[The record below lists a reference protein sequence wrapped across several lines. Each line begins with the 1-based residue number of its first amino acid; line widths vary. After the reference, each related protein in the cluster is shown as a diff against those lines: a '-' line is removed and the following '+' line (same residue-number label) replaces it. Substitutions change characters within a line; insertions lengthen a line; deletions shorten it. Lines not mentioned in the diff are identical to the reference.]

1 MIKKPILL
9 GAPIAMAMTAAIATP
24 AAASAPLAVTMP
36 VAVPMVALGLSQA
49 DCGAIPSSMVSQPLA
64 SLSATRSFT
73 KSAAILGGEPSAL
86 EKMRMAQNSVTSANA
101 SHPLLTGVT
110 APTTQLSPAALPMA
124 AMGFGCAATP
134 QMRAALPQISGTIA
148 LPRAARGAFLG
159 TERVRVGRTHFDAEW
174 KRVANKGLS
183 QRDLTAALG
192 AVSDD
197 RSALLTQ
204 VNGWVNNQIRYRS
217 DGRKDNWA
225 DARATL
231 KSRRGDCEDYAIL
244 KMQML
249 AAAGVSREDMMLT
262 LARDT
267 LRRAD
272 HAVLLVRHDGEW
284 KMLDMASD
292 RVASATQDYG
302 YRPVMSFSDGA
313 RYIHGQAVT
322 PQQPQTVRIAYAN

>member
-1 MIKKPILL
+1 MLKKPNLL
-9 GAPIAMAMTAAIATP
+9 GAPIATAMIAAIATP
-24 AAASAPLAVTMP
+24 AQAATPLAVTMP
-36 VAVPMVALGLSQA
+36 VAVPMVALGMSQA
-49 DCGAIPSSMVSQPLA
+49 DCGAAPSSAVSQPLA
-64 SLSATRSFT
+64 SLSSARSFT

-86 EKMRMAQNSVTSANA
+86 EKMRMAQNSMASSNA
-101 SHPLLTGVT
+101 AHPLLTGIT
-110 APTTQLSPAALPMA
+110 APATQLAPAALPMA

-134 QMRAALPQISGTIA
+134 QMRAALPQVSATIA
-148 LPRAARGAFLG
+148 LPRARQGAFLG

-183 QRDLTAALG
+183 QRDLTSALG

-204 VNGWVNNQIRYRS
+204 VNGWVNRQIRYRS
-217 DGRKDNWA
+217 DGRTDNWA
-225 DARATL
+225 DARTTL
-231 KSRRGDCEDYAIL
+231 NSRRGDCEDYAIL

-249 AAAGVSREDMMLT
+249 AAAGIAREDMMLT

-267 LRRAD
+267 MRRAD
-272 HAVLLVRHDGEW
+272 HAVLLVRNDGEW

-292 RVASATQDYG
+292 NVASAAMDYG
-302 YRPVMSFSDGA
+302 YRPVMSFSGSQ

-322 PQQPQTVRIAYAN
+322 PKQPQTVRIAYAN